1 MTCAIEDY
9 ALIGDCET
17 AALVGRNGSIDWLC
31 WPRFDSGACF
41 AALIG
46 SSDNGRWLM
55 SAADPK
61 ARISR
66 RYRDHTL
73 ILETSIETS
82 DGAATIVDFMPPRG
96 RASDVVR
103 MVCGTRGQVSMR
115 TELVIRFDYGSLT
128 PWVSRLGDGTLRAI
142 AGPDMVVLRTPAS
155 LRGVDFKTVGE
166 FTISAGQTIPFVLT
180 YGASHLL
187 PPQQIDPAK
196 ALADTEAFWR
206 DWASRAQ
213 PAGDW
218 SEPVIR
224 SAITLKALTYRPS
237 GAIAAAPTTSLPE
250 RWGGTRNWDYRYC
263 WLRNATFTLITLMNT
278 GYYEDAR
285 AWREWLLRAVA
296 GRPEQLQIMYGMTGE
311 YRLPEWE
318 VPWLAGFGGAKPAC
332 VGNGARSW
340 TRCITAVSVSSIP
353 TKPTGSCSGS
363 CSNTSR

>member
-1 MTCAIEDY
+1 MT
-9 ALIGDCET
+9 
-17 AALVGRNGSIDWLC
+17 
-31 WPRFDSGACF
+31 
-41 AALIG
+41 
-46 SSDNGRWLM
+46 
-55 SAADPK
+55 AADPK

-103 MVCGTRGQVSMR
+103 VVCGTRGQVSMR

-196 ALADTEAFWR
+196 ALAETEAFWR
-206 DWASRAQ
+206 DGRDIFQIHRFTVRSG
-213 PAGDW
+213 GD
-218 SEPVIR
+218 
-224 SAITLKALTYRPS
+224 
-237 GAIAAAPTTSLPE
+237 
-250 RWGGTRNWDYRYC
+250 
-263 WLRNATFTLITLMNT
+263 
-278 GYYEDAR
+278 
-285 AWREWLLRAVA
+285 
-296 GRPEQLQIMYGMTGE
+296 
-311 YRLPEWE
+311 
-318 VPWLAGFGGAKPAC
+318 
-332 VGNGARSW
+332 
-340 TRCITAVSVSSIP
+340 
-353 TKPTGSCSGS
+353 
-363 CSNTSR
+363 